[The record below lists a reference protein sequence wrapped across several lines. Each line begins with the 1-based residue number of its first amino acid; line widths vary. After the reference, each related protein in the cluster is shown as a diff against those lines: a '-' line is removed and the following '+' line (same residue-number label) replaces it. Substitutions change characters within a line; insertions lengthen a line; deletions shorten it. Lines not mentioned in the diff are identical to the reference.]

1 MAGPVNTSCHAVRT
15 ELTELLMLERPLP
28 APLACHLAGCHACAA
43 EAEGVRRVIR
53 TFERAESPLAVPG
66 DAGPGTPPDRI
77 TRLPFDAGPGPK
89 RHRVRGRRR
98 AALVA
103 AAVALACGV
112 GAGLLIGGS
121 ERTAPV
127 AQVTLSREGR
137 MVQHAWG
144 TEVPVTLSGLRP
156 GQTYRLMTADA
167 DGRRMPAG
175 SLRAGGSGSPLHTR
189 MMTAMSR
196 RQITLLLVQDEHGTL
211 VARTRVTS
219 PPDATG
225 AT

>member
-28 APLACHLAGCHACAA
+28 APLARHLAGCQACAA

-53 TFERAESPLAVPG
+53 TFERAESPLAVSG
-66 DAGPGTPPDRI
+66 GAGPDAHPDRI
-77 TRLPFDAGPGPK
+77 ARIPFDTHSRPK
-89 RHRVRGRRR
+89 QRRARARHRV
-98 AALVA
+98 ALVA

-112 GAGLLIGGS
+112 GAELLVGGS
-121 ERTAPV
+121 HQTVPV

-175 SLRAGGSGSPLHTR
+175 SLRAGGGSPLHTR

-211 VARTRVTS
+211 VAKTRVTS
-219 PPDATG
+219 PSDTTG
-225 AT
+225 AA